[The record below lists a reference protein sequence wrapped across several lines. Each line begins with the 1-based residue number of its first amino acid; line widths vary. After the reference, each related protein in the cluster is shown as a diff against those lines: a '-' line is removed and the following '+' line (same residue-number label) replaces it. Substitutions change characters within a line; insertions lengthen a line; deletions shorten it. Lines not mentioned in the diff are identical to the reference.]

1 MEDGMAEDYQ
11 DLLARRA
18 AVADE
23 ITEVIG
29 RLGTLLREEVELQD
43 TLRRAAERDG
53 SRTNPFS
60 TASTVVDAINSELT
74 RAGISPRRADPR
86 FRLTAL
92 VDDQNRRYRSQWAV
106 RAQAAGQAAA

>member
-1 MEDGMAEDYQ
+1 MAEIEK
-11 DLLARRA
+11 LLTERA

-29 RLGTLLREEVELQD
+29 RLGVLVRQEVELQD
-43 TLRRAAERDG
+43 TLRRAAEADG

-60 TASTVVDAINSELT
+60 TAASVMDGINSELV

-86 FRLTAL
+86 FRLSAL
-92 VDDQNRRYRSQWAV
+92 VADQQHRYR
-106 RAQAAGQAAA
+106 AQRQVQAQVADRSVA

>member
-1 MEDGMAEDYQ
+1 MEGGMAEIERM
-11 DLLARRA
+11 LARRA

-74 RAGISPRRADPR
+74 RTGLSPRRADPR
-86 FRLTAL
+86 FRLSAL
-92 VDDQNRRYRSQWAV
+92 VVDQNRRYRAQRET
-106 RAQAAGQAAA
+106 RAQVTGQSAA

>member
-1 MEDGMAEDYQ
+1 MADIEG
-11 DLLARRA
+11 LLARRA
-18 AVADE
+18 EVAND
-23 ITEVIG
+23 IVKTIDL
-29 RLGTLLREEVELQD
+29 LGALVRQQVEVEDQ
-43 TLRRAAERDG
+43 LRRAAERDG

-60 TASTVVDAINSELT
+60 TASTVADAINSELT